1 MWSKGGSGTD
11 TLQFN
16 GSNAGEAIA
25 IAASGSHAILTRNIA
40 AITMDLHGMENVNI
54 RALGSADSITI
65 GDLRGSDVN
74 QVHVDL
80 AAFDGTDDGAAD
92 TVTVALTAGDD
103 ALTFAVPG
111 DSVVV
116 NGLGAQVI
124 VEHQGVGDHVVL
136 DGGDGLDSLTAS
148 GTAGDDVIGIARD
161 ANNTVA
167 VFGTGAAAI
176 DVANVEQLRIAG
188 GDGNDTI
195 SGQNGIGTLTQLTID
210 GGAGNDTIRG
220 GDGNDTLIGGAGNDL
235 VDGNIGSDSAN
246 LGAGDDIF
254 QWDPGDG
261 SDVVEGGSGS
271 DTLQFN
277 GSNIGEQIALSANGN
292 HALLTRNVGTVT
304 TDLHGVETVNVRAL
318 GGADD
323 LTVHDM
329 KGTDVRQVNIDLAD
343 FAGGG
348 DSANDVVT
356 VEGTADADVIHL
368 SLQNGALVVDGLAA
382 QVVIQNFETGD
393 LIRILGLGGDDV
405 IDASALPAG
414 ASIALDGGDG
424 DDVVLGGAGNDLL
437 LGGAGDDVLIG
448 GPGQDVLDGGPGDNL
463 LIQDG
468 GDALATTDLHSAD
481 LALHAPTLA

>member
-1 MWSKGGSGTD
+1 
-11 TLQFN
+11 
-16 GSNAGEAIA
+16 
-25 IAASGSHAILTRNIA
+25 
-40 AITMDLHGMENVNI
+40 
-54 RALGSADSITI
+54 
-65 GDLRGSDVN
+65 
-74 QVHVDL
+74 
-80 AAFDGTDDGAAD
+80 
-92 TVTVALTAGDD
+92 VTVALTAGDD